1 MDGLT
6 HPVGDQPPEVYWK
19 RRLAVIV
26 GIVVL
31 ALLAWWLFS
40 ALAGG
45 SKDPGSTP
53 NSTPGTTNSAGATVS
68 ASPSVSADPSRA
80 CTDADITVVTT
91 SAATFTGDTLPT
103 FKVTVTSK
111 ASSPC
116 VVDPTVNSKIVIVS
130 GSDTWFDSSTCAGY
144 NVYNAEKFV
153 IEPAATHD
161 LTAGWNRGRGAAGCS
176 TDAQPA
182 DTGSYWVTATV
193 QGITAAKVQFA
204 LG

>member
-1 MDGLT
+1 
-6 HPVGDQPPEVYWK
+6 VSCK

-31 ALLAWWLFS
+31 ALLVCWLFG
-40 ALAGG
+40 ALTGG
-45 SKDPGSTP
+45 SKTPG
-53 NSTPGTTNSAGATVS
+53 STPGTTPGATTSPGSTLS
-68 ASPSVSADPSRA
+68 AAPTVSADPSRP

-116 VVDPTVNSKIVIVS
+116 VVDPTVDSKILIVS

-161 LTAGWNRGRGAAGCS
+161 LATGWNRGRDAAGCS

-193 QGITAAKVQFA
+193 QGITAEKVQFA